1 MPSKNVVI
9 GWLGSEKDKGA
20 EERRWKKWR
29 PTVSLFQHDDLSFD
43 RFELLYQTQSEDLMK
58 VIAADI
64 KEVSPKTSVRP
75 HLIDFDDPW
84 NFPEVYQILYKL
96 VSEYDFDCE
105 SEDYFLHLTT
115 GTHVSQ
121 ICMFLLAEAKIFP
134 GKLIQTSPVN
144 NPKPSKEKSGRYEI
158 VDLGHNDFDRIRSR
172 VHFEEQSRE
181 NISYLKDSIDTRNN
195 EFNTLIEVMER
206 VAVQS
211 TEPIL
216 LLGPTGAG
224 KTKLARRIYDLKS
237 SNKKGFGDFVKV
249 NCATIKG
256 DGAMSA
262 LFGHIKGS
270 YTGAI
275 EKRLGLLLSANNGVL
290 FLDEIAELGAGE
302 QAMLLHALEEKQFLP
317 YGADTHKDS
326 DFQLIAGTNANLYEL
341 VEQKLFRED
350 LLARLEHWKFILPGL
365 KNRREDIK
373 PNIDFEL
380 QQLTIRRKQAVS
392 FTPKAKSN
400 FIEFAVSP
408 AAVWKRNFRDLSR
421 AIDRMATLS
430 PYGRIT
436 VEIVEREILELRES
450 WVEPSSI
457 QPKKLAER
465 LLTEEQLNG
474 IDDFD
479 LIQLEAVLG
488 VCCKSRTIADAAK
501 ILFSKSLMLK
511 KSKNDSDRL
520 SKYLLKYK
528 IEWSQIQKLNR

>member
-1 MPSKNVVI
+1 MSSKNIVI
-9 GWLGSEKDKGA
+9 GWVGSEKDKGA
-20 EERRWKKWR
+20 EEKRWKKWR
-29 PTVSLFQHDDLSFD
+29 PSVSLFQHGDLSID
-43 RFELLYQTQSEDLMK
+43 QCELLYQTQSEDLMNI
-58 VIAADI
+58 VAADI
-64 KEVSPKTSVRP
+64 KEVSPKTNVRP
-75 HLIDFDDPW
+75 HLIDFNDPW
-84 NFPEVYQILYKL
+84 NFPEVYRILYKF
-96 VSEYDFDCE
+96 VSEYEFDCE
-105 SEDYFLHLTT
+105 RENYFLHLTT

-121 ICMFLLAEAKIFP
+121 ICMFLLAESKIFP
-134 GKLIQTSPVN
+134 GKLIQTSPIN
-144 NPKPSKEKSGRYEI
+144 KPTKEKSGRYEI
-158 VDLGHNDFDRIRSR
+158 VDLGHDDFNRIRSR
-172 VHFEEQSRE
+172 VLFEEQSKE
-181 NISYLKDSIDTRNN
+181 NISYLKDRIDTRNS

-206 VAVQS
+206 VAIQS

-237 SNKKGFGDFVKV
+237 SGKKVFGDFVKV

-270 YTGAI
+270 YTGAVD
-275 EKRLGLLLSANNGVL
+275 KRSGLLLSAHNGVL

-317 YGADTHKDS
+317 YGADTHKKS

-350 LLARLEHWKFILPGL
+350 LLARLEHWKFVLPGL
-365 KNRREDIK
+365 KNRREDIE

-380 QQLTIRRKQAVS
+380 QQLTNRRKQAVS
-392 FTPKAKSN
+392 FTPKAKSK

-408 AAVWKRNFRDLSR
+408 AAAWKRNFRDLSR

-430 PYGRIT
+430 PNGRIT

-457 QPKKLAER
+457 QPRKLAEQ
-465 LLTEEQLNG
+465 LLNEEQLNA
-474 IDDFD
+474 IDDFK
-479 LIQLEAVLG
+479 LIQLEAVLA
-488 VCCKSRTIADAAK
+488 VCCKCRSIADAAR
-501 ILFSKSLMLK
+501 ILFPKSMALK

-520 SKYLLKYK
+520 SKYLIKYE
-528 IEWSQIQKLNR
+528 IEWSEIQKLNG

>member
-9 GWLGSEKDKGA
+9 GWLGSEKDKGG

-29 PTVSLFQHDDLSFD
+29 PTVSLFQHDDFSFD
-43 RFELLYQTQSEDLMK
+43 RFELLYQKQSEDLMK
-58 VIAADI
+58 FIAADI
-64 KEVSPKTSVRP
+64 KEISPKTNVRP
-75 HLIDFDDPW
+75 RLIDFDDPW
-84 NFPEVYQILYKL
+84 NFPEVYQILYKF
-96 VSEYDFDCE
+96 VSEYNFDCE
-105 SEDYFLHLTT
+105 GEDYFLHLTT

-134 GKLIQTSPVN
+134 GKLIQTSPIT
-144 NPKPSKEKSGRYEI
+144 KSTKAKSGIYEI
-158 VDLGHNDFDRIRSR
+158 VDLGHSDFDRLRSR
-172 VHFEEQSRE
+172 VYFEEQSRK
-181 NISYLKDSIDTRNN
+181 NISYLKDRIDTRNS

-224 KTKLARRIYDLKS
+224 KTKLASRIYDLKS
-237 SNKKGFGDFVKV
+237 SNKKGFGNFVKV

-262 LFGHIKGS
+262 LFGHIRGS
-270 YTGAI
+270 FTDAHR
-275 EKRLGLLLSANNGVL
+275 ERSGLLLSAHNGVL
-290 FLDEIAELGAGE
+290 FLDEIAELGPGE

-317 YGADTHKDS
+317 YGADKHKNS
-326 DFQLIAGTNANLYEL
+326 NFQLIAGTNANLYEL

-350 LLARLEHWKFILPGL
+350 LLARLEHWKFVLPGL
-365 KNRREDIK
+365 KNRREDIE

-380 QQLTIRRKQAVS
+380 QQLTSRRKQVVS
-392 FTPKAKSN
+392 FTPKAKSK

-408 AAVWKRNFRDLSR
+408 TAAWKRNFRDLSR

-430 PYGRIT
+430 PNGRIT
-436 VEIVEREILELRES
+436 AEIVEREILELQES
-450 WVEPSSI
+450 WVEPSSV
-457 QPKKLAER
+457 QSKKIAEK
-465 LLTEEQLNG
+465 LLTDEQINA
-474 IDDFD
+474 IDDFK
-479 LIQLEAVLG
+479 LIQLEAVLA
-488 VCCKSRTIADAAK
+488 VCCKSRTIADAAR
-501 ILFSKSLMLK
+501 ILFPKSMALK

-528 IEWSQIQKLNR
+528 IEWSEIQKLNV